1 MSQLETR
8 LPGYLAG
15 ITRQNIETL
24 AAIQKQLLNVLNKGN
39 HEWVAFLNK
48 EAELASNLSKKMTTA
63 KSISDATAAYQE
75 LISRQMELMT
85 QQAKIIF
92 ENTVL
97 YSQRRIRYFH
107 LVRANKASSQ
117 DANKASSQDQAY
129 RTRSFSDSIRKPLE
143 TT

>member
-39 HEWVAFLNK
+39 HEWVTFLNE

-63 KSISDATAAYQE
+63 KSIPDATAAYQE

-92 ENTVL
+92 ENTQEFTKTCMHV
-97 YSQRRIRYFH
+97 
-107 LVRANKASSQ
+107 ASGGE
-117 DANKASSQDQAY
+117 AGAGG
-129 RTRSFSDSIRKPLE
+129 
-143 TT
+143 